1 MTYAKLLVVGLG
13 ANWRRLW
20 AADAISSLGDGA
32 YAAAVPLLA
41 VYFTHSP
48 AQVAGIATAASLP
61 WLLCSLH
68 AGVLAD
74 RYDRRRLMSIA
85 QVVQALAVSIAAVTA
100 MVPGGRIW
108 VLYLAS
114 FALGAAETVFANSA
128 QSMLPAVVGPAHL
141 EAANGRQYA
150 TETVTQQFI
159 GPPLGSLLFAAS
171 LPATRSLPFW
181 LDALTFAL
189 SAFLIARIYLPR
201 PTGAAALAGRRPAS
215 AADTAAS
222 VGGPTPAFAG
232 PSPGGRPMRHD
243 IAEGLRWLA
252 GHRLLRTLAILLAVT
267 NMAGQIANST
277 FVLFA
282 TERLHVGPRGYGILL
297 AASAIGGVAGGL
309 ASRRIVAHLGTRC
322 SIILGAALG
331 AASAGV
337 VGALARDAYVMVA
350 CMAASAFSATVWN
363 VATVSMRQRIIPDR
377 IRGRVNSVY
386 RLAGWG
392 SMPVGAAIGGV
403 IATTYG
409 LRAPWFVAAAL
420 RTGVVTVAALALRP
434 ALFAAAEA
442 GAQTPRDTVP
452 VAT

>member
-1 MTYAKLLVVGLG
+1 MGLG
-13 ANWRRLW
+13 GNWRRLW

-32 YAAAVPLLA
+32 YAAAIPLLA
-41 VYFTHSP
+41 IYFTRSP
-48 AQVAGIATAASLP
+48 AQVAGVATAASLP

-85 QVVQALAVSIAAVTA
+85 QAVQATAVSLAAVVA
-100 MVPGGRIW
+100 IIPGGRIW
-108 VLYLAS
+108 MLYATS
-114 FALGAAETVFANSA
+114 FALGAAETVFSNAA
-128 QSMLPAVVGPAHL
+128 QSMLPTVVASEHL

-159 GPPLGSLLFAAS
+159 GPPLGSLLFAAA

-181 LDALTFAL
+181 LDALSFAV
-189 SAFLIARIYLPR
+189 SALLIARIRLAPA
-201 PTGAAALAGRRPAS
+201 TAAGLATAASAVGSAS
-215 AADTAAS
+215 AAGSAGS
-222 VGGPTPAFAG
+222 AG
-232 PSPGGRPMRHD
+232 PLASAGPPSAARPAPRRPMRHD
-243 IAEGLRWLA
+243 IVEGLHWLLA
-252 GHRLLRTLAILLAVT
+252 HRLLRTLAILLAVT
-267 NMAGQIANST
+267 NMAGQLAYST

-282 TERLHVGPRGYGILL
+282 TQQLHVGTRGFGVLL

-309 ASRRIVAHLGTRC
+309 GSRRIVALLGTRR
-322 SIILGAALG
+322 SIILGAAVG
-331 AASAGV
+331 AASAAV
-337 VGALARDAYVMVA
+337 VGLLARDAYVMVA

-392 SMPVGAAIGGV
+392 SLPIGAAIGGV
-403 IATTYG
+403 IATAFG
-409 LRAPWFVAAAL
+409 LRAPWLFAAGL
-420 RTGVVTVAALALRP
+420 RAGVVVAVVALLRP
-434 ALFAAAEA
+434 ALFVTDDTDTAATKPLA
-442 GAQTPRDTVP
+442 

>member
-1 MTYAKLLVVGLG
+1 MSYAKLLCVSLG

-32 YAAAVPLLA
+32 YAAAIPLLA
-41 VYFTHSP
+41 VYFTRSP
-48 AQVAGIATAASLP
+48 AQVAGVATAASLP

-68 AGVLAD
+68 AGALAD

-85 QVVQALAVSIAAVTA
+85 QIVQAFAVSIAAVTA
-100 MVPGGRIW
+100 IVPGGRIW
-108 VLYLAS
+108 MLYVTS

-128 QSMLPAVVGPAHL
+128 QSMLPMVVGPAQL

-159 GPPLGSLLFAAS
+159 GPPLGSLLFAAA

-201 PTGAAALAGRRPAS
+201 PAAEADSADMTGVPGPARRA
-215 AADTAAS
+215 
-222 VGGPTPAFAG
+222 
-232 PSPGGRPMRHD
+232 MRHD

-267 NMAGQIANST
+267 NVAGQIANST

-309 ASRRIVAHLGTRC
+309 ASRRIVARLGTRR
-322 SIILGAALG
+322 SIIVGAAIG
-331 AASAGV
+331 AASACV
-337 VGALARDAYVMVA
+337 VGALARDVYVMVA

-392 SMPVGAAIGGV
+392 SLPIGAAVGGA
-403 IATTYG
+403 IATAYG
-409 LRAPWFVAAAL
+409 LRAPWFVAAAI
-420 RTGVVTVAALALRP
+420 RIGVVIVAALALRP

-442 GAQTPRDTVP
+442 AAQPPRESVP

>member
-1 MTYAKLLVVGLG
+1 MSYAKLLCVSLG

-32 YAAAVPLLA
+32 YAAAIPLLA
-41 VYFTHSP
+41 VYFTRSP
-48 AQVAGIATAASLP
+48 AQVAGVATAASLP

-68 AGVLAD
+68 AGALAD

-85 QVVQALAVSIAAVTA
+85 QIVQAFAVSIAAVTA
-100 MVPGGRIW
+100 IVPGGRIW
-108 VLYLAS
+108 MLYVTS

-128 QSMLPAVVGPAHL
+128 QSMLPMVVGPAQL

-159 GPPLGSLLFAAS
+159 GPPLGSLLFAAA

-201 PTGAAALAGRRPAS
+201 PAVEADSVDMIGVPRPARR
-215 AADTAAS
+215 A
-222 VGGPTPAFAG
+222 
-232 PSPGGRPMRHD
+232 MRYD

-309 ASRRIVAHLGTRC
+309 ASRRIVARLGTRR
-322 SIILGAALG
+322 SII
-331 AASAGV
+331 
-337 VGALARDAYVMVA
+337 
-350 CMAASAFSATVWN
+350 
-363 VATVSMRQRIIPDR
+363 
-377 IRGRVNSVY
+377 
-386 RLAGWG
+386 
-392 SMPVGAAIGGV
+392 VGAAIG
-403 IATTYG
+403 
-409 LRAPWFVAAAL
+409 AASAC
-420 RTGVVTVAALALRP
+420 VV
-434 ALFAAAEA
+434 
-442 GAQTPRDTVP
+442 GAQIGRAHV
-452 VAT
+452 

>member
-1 MTYAKLLVVGLG
+1 MTYAKLLCVGLG

-32 YAAAVPLLA
+32 YAAAIPLLA

-48 AQVAGIATAASLP
+48 AQVAGVATAASLP

-85 QVVQALAVSIAAVTA
+85 QIVQALAVSIAAVTA

-108 VLYLAS
+108 MLYLTS

-128 QSMLPAVVGPAHL
+128 QSMLPSVVGPAQL

-159 GPPLGSLLFAAS
+159 GPPLGSLLFAAA

-189 SAFLIARIYLPR
+189 SAFLIARIYLPL
-201 PTGAAALAGRRPAS
+201 PAGAAAMAGPGPAI
-215 AADTAAS
+215 AADTAAAL
-222 VGGPTPAFAG
+222 GGPTPAR
-232 PSPGGRPMRHD
+232 RPMRHD

-282 TERLHVGPRGYGILL
+282 TERLHVGSRGYGILL

-309 ASRRIVAHLGTRC
+309 ASRRIVARLGTRR
-322 SIILGAALG
+322 SIILGAAIG

-337 VGALARDAYVMVA
+337 VGVLARDAYVMVA

-392 SMPVGAAIGGV
+392 SMPVGAAIGGA
-403 IATTYG
+403 IATTFG

-420 RTGVVTVAALALRP
+420 RIGVVTVAALALRP

-442 GAQTPRDTVP
+442 GAQAPRDSMP

>member
-1 MTYAKLLVVGLG
+1 MTYAKLLYVGLG

-20 AADAISSLGDGA
+20 VADAISSLGDGA

-48 AQVAGIATAASLP
+48 AQVAGVATAASLP

-68 AGVLAD
+68 AGALAD

-85 QVVQALAVSIAAVTA
+85 QIVQALAVSIAAVTA

-108 VLYLAS
+108 MLYLTS

-128 QSMLPAVVGPAHL
+128 QSMLPAVVGPAQL

-159 GPPLGSLLFAAS
+159 GPPLGSLLFAAA

-181 LDALTFAL
+181 LDAVTFAL

-201 PTGAAALAGRRPAS
+201 PAGAADPAAALAGPRPAR
-215 AADTAAS
+215 
-222 VGGPTPAFAG
+222 
-232 PSPGGRPMRHD
+232 RPMRHD

-282 TERLHVGPRGYGILL
+282 TERLHVGARGYGVLL

-309 ASRRIVAHLGTRC
+309 ASRRIVAHLGTRR
-322 SIILGAALG
+322 SIILGAAIG

-337 VGALARDAYVMVA
+337 VGALARDVYVMVA

-392 SMPVGAAIGGV
+392 SMPVGAAIGGA
-403 IATTYG
+403 IATTFG

-420 RTGVVTVAALALRP
+420 RIGVVTVAALALRP
-434 ALFAAAEA
+434 ALFAVAEA
-442 GAQTPRDTVP
+442 GAQTPRETLP